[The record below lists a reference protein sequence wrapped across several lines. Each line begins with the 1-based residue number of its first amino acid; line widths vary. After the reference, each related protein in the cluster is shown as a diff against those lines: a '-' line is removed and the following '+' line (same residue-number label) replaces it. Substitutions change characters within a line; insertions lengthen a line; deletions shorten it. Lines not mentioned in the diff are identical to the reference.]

1 MKKILAITAVAL
13 ALSACDKGP
22 EKPTSAS
29 DSPAAAVEQVDQNA
43 TTQTPKIK
51 HVADAETQNYVDKLY
66 AQADE
71 HMKDVLSTII
81 RPYSELTEVQKKN
94 SKQVAINELHRDTKS
109 GEWSAVIDFL
119 DTEDSVKVPVDGF
132 DSFLVNGIAYE
143 IVKSEDGRLYAMQQG
158 SN

>member
-1 MKKILAITAVAL
+1 MKKLLAISAMAL
-13 ALSACDKGP
+13 VLSACDQGP
-22 EKPTSAS
+22 EESKPMTE
-29 DSPAAAVEQVDQNA
+29 PAATVEQTEKNVKSQK
-43 TTQTPKIK
+43 PKMK

-81 RPYSELTEVQKKN
+81 RPYSELTEIQKKN
-94 SKQVAINELHRDTKS
+94 SKQVSINELHRDTTS
-109 GEWSAVIDFL
+109 GEWSAIIDFL
-119 DTEDSVKVPVDGF
+119 DTKDSVKVPADGF
-132 DSFLVNGIAYE
+132 DSFLVNGVAYE